1 MEQDIFCKIVSG
13 AVPAARLY
21 EDAEV
26 LAFPDIHP
34 QAPVHVL
41 IVPKKHY
48 ASLND
53 VDDKGLLGHMLLV
66 AKKLAK
72 EQGVAASGYRVAV
85 NCGPQ
90 GGQVVP
96 HLHMHLLG
104 GRELTGEL
112 G

>member
-1 MEQDIFCKIVSG
+1 MEQDIFCKIASG
-13 AVPAARLY
+13 AVPAKRLY

-26 LAFPDIHP
+26 LAFPDINP
-34 QAPVHVL
+34 QAPVHIL
-41 IVPKKHY
+41 IIPKKHY

-53 VDDKGLLGHMLLV
+53 VEDRGLLGHMMLV
-66 AKKLAK
+66 ARKLAK
-72 EQGVAASGYRVAV
+72 EQGVAAGGYRVAV

-90 GGQVVP
+90 GGQVVS

-104 GRELTGEL
+104 GRQLAGEL